1 MSGSFIGNRTRVFSL
16 VLLAAFSFQ
25 SLVFGDAKDP
35 GVRSGSP
42 GAGQPVPGL
51 TSNELALFY
60 EGQFRAT
67 ELESTCDTCSMV
79 APGTPAPPGV
89 TNSSGL
95 GGRFNADTC
104 TICHSQPAL
113 GGSVVRQNPAFV
125 VANRFG
131 AVNTI
136 PSFLTTTGPF
146 REVRFKFNP
155 DGTRDGGVHSLFTTQ
170 GRSDAPACTLAQP
183 DFATAVSQR
192 NVAFRIPL
200 QMFGLGLIEAIPDIY
215 ILQNMNTD
223 LALKQSLGISG
234 TPNRVGNNG
243 TIARFGWK
251 AQNASLTMFAGEAY
265 NVEMGITNDLF
276 PTGRDEDPNCSR
288 GAEPNDIPR
297 VDPNEYNVPTKIM
310 PDWLMFAEF
319 MRFLDGPQPVP
330 FTTSASRGQQLF
342 TSVGCALC
350 HTPSMQTR
358 SGEIG
363 HQTDALRGKTV
374 NLYSDLLV
382 HSMGARLADNVIQGN
397 AGPDEFRTTPLW
409 GIGQRVF
416 FLHDG
421 RTSDLMQAIQEHYS
435 TENYDSRNPEAD
447 FKNNNY
453 GPSEANAV
461 IQRFNALSTPDQQAI
476 LDFLR
481 SL

>member
-1 MSGSFIGNRTRVFSL
+1 MVF
-16 VLLAAFSFQ
+16 A
-25 SLVFGDAKDP
+25 GAKDT
-35 GVRSGSP
+35 GVRSGTP
-42 GAGQPVPGL
+42 GGGQPVAGL
-51 TSNELALFY
+51 SSNEMSLFY
-60 EGQFRAT
+60 EGQFRST
-67 ELESTCDTCSMV
+67 ELEATCDTCSTV
-79 APGTPAPPGV
+79 PPGSPAPAGV
-89 TNSSGL
+89 TNSAGL
-95 GGRFNADTC
+95 GGRFNGDQC
-104 TICHSQPAL
+104 TICHNQPAL
-113 GGSVVRQNPAFV
+113 GGSVVQQNPAFQI
-125 VANRFG
+125 ANRFG
-131 AVNTI
+131 ATNTI
-136 PSFLTTTGPF
+136 PSFLTPTGPF
-146 REVRFKFNP
+146 REVRFKFNA
-155 DGTRDGGVHSLFTTQ
+155 DGTRDGGVHSLFTVT
-170 GRSDAPACTLAQP
+170 GRTDAPSCTLPQEN
-183 DFATAVSQR
+183 FAAAVSQR

-215 ILQNMNTD
+215 IIQNMNAN
-223 LALKQSLGISG
+223 LSQKQALGISG
-234 TPNRVGNNG
+234 HPNRVANNG

-265 NVEMGITNDLF
+265 NVEMGVANDLF

-297 VDPNEYNVPTKIM
+297 IDDAEYNSPTKIM

-330 FTTSASRGQQLF
+330 LTASASRGQQLF
-342 TSVGCALC
+342 TQIGCALC
-350 HTPSMQTR
+350 HNPSFQTR
-358 SGEIG
+358 SGPIG
-363 HQTDALRGKTV
+363 HDTLALRGKTV

-382 HSMGARLADNVIQGN
+382 HHMGARLADNIIQGN

-416 FLHDG
+416 FMHDG

-435 TENYDSRNPEAD
+435 TASFDINNPEYD
-447 FKNNNY
+447 YNNNNY

-461 IQRFNALSTPDQQAI
+461 VLQFNALQTQDQQAV